1 MDVGAM
7 PNVSVIIPTYNMAR
21 FVGDAVGSVLAQTF
35 EDFEVIVVDDGST
48 DNTREIVAGFVD
60 PRVRYVYQDNQER
73 SAARNAG
80 IRLARGE
87 YIAFLDADDV
97 WLPEKLALQV
107 YLLETRPEV
116 GLVYTGAYVME
127 NGRIFTEQKGKHRG
141 RVVRP
146 LLVVDNI
153 VTGSGC
159 TPMVRR
165 ECFDQVGFF
174 DEVSSV
180 IPCED
185 WDMWLRIA
193 TKYEFDY
200 VPQPL
205 AKCRVH
211 SANTMKQ
218 AEKMKQGTLGF
229 FDKVLA
235 APALQD
241 EVYSVRRRIQ
251 SLACFMVGRAYYTA
265 REMGTA
271 RRYFLKSLW
280 VHPLQGRAW
289 TYLLRSFLGT
299 RLTEVVRAGRNRL
312 THLLHYRDAG

>member
-1 MDVGAM
+1 M
-7 PNVSVIIPTYNMAR
+7 PKVSVVIPTYNTAR
-21 FVGDAVGSVLAQTF
+21 FVGAAVESVLAQTF
-35 EDFEVIVVDDGST
+35 EDFEVIIVDDGST
-48 DNTREIVAGFVD
+48 DNTREIIARFVD
-60 PRVRYVYQDNQER
+60 PRIRYVYQENQER

-107 YLLETRPEV
+107 SLLETLPAV

-127 NGRIFTEQKGKHRG
+127 HGRIFTEQKGKHRG
-141 RVVRP
+141 RVVKP
-146 LLVVDNI
+146 LLAVDNI
-153 VTGSGC
+153 VAGSGC

-165 ECFDQVGFF
+165 ECFDQVGLF
-174 DEVSSV
+174 DQVSSV

-193 TKYEFDY
+193 MKYEFDY

-218 AEKMKQGTLGF
+218 AERMKQGTLAF

-235 APALQD
+235 TPALQD
-241 EVYSVRRRIQ
+241 QVRPVRRRIQ
-251 SLACFMVGRAYYTA
+251 SLAYFMVGRAYYTA

-280 VHPLQGRAW
+280 FYPLQGRAW

-299 RLTEVVRAGRNRL
+299 RLTEVVRAGRNRFA
-312 THLLHYRDAG
+312 HLLRYRDAG